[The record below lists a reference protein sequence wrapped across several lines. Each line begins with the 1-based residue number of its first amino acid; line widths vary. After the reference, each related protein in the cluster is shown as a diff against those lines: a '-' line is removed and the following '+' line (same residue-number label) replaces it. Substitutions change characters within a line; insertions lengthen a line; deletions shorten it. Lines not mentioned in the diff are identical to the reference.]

1 MRSIM
6 PKELLNLMRAGSGRI
21 SPTLKLVNGY
31 VIDVFSS
38 NIIKADVMVFKDRV
52 VAIGSEEDYPTSQST
67 KVVDVSGKYLAPG
80 FMDAHIHI
88 ESTLLIPAQLAKI
101 LIPHGVTSL
110 FADPHEIGNV
120 LGVKGIKLLLK
131 LTEGIPLRVFIEVP
145 SRVPTAPGLETSGA
159 VLGVEEVGEL
169 LDLPESVSLGE
180 LNYQNLLSG
189 REEYFQKIAAALS
202 RGKVA
207 NGHLAMLKGV
217 ELNAAL
223 AAGLMDDHES
233 VSAEEAMEKVV
244 RGAAVF
250 VREGTSERNLEDII
264 KGVLG
269 RVRDFRRFMFCT
281 DDKHP
286 EDIVREGH
294 IDYNVRKAVE
304 LGVDP
309 VVAIQMATY
318 NIATHFRVDHLVG
331 AVAPHRKADIVV
343 ISNIDKVTID
353 SVIFNGEVVY
363 YKGKLLYEP
372 PKAEIPEY
380 ALRTI
385 NINPN
390 LIPEDLV
397 ITVKEGVSEAYVRVI
412 DVVPEQIITHESHE
426 WLSVKNGYIASD
438 PKRDLLHIA
447 VVDRHR
453 GSKSIGKSFV
463 RGFGLREGA
472 IASSVAHDHHNV
484 VIVGTNPSD
493 MLAAVKRLRE
503 IGGGFVAIKGGRL
516 VGELSLPFAGLLSLE
531 PAERVIEGL
540 KELNRA
546 VRESLG
552 SKLEAPFMQLEF
564 ITLPTVPELGLTDK
578 GLIDSVKYSII
589 SAVIKFK

>member
-1 MRSIM
+1 MHSIM
-6 PKELLNLMRAGSGRI
+6 PKELLNLMRAGSGHI

-343 ISNIDKVTID
+343 ISNIDKVT
-353 SVIFNGEVVY
+353 
-363 YKGKLLYEP
+363 
-372 PKAEIPEY
+372 
-380 ALRTI
+380 
-385 NINPN
+385 
-390 LIPEDLV
+390 
-397 ITVKEGVSEAYVRVI
+397 
-412 DVVPEQIITHESHE
+412 
-426 WLSVKNGYIASD
+426 
-438 PKRDLLHIA
+438 
-447 VVDRHR
+447 
-453 GSKSIGKSFV
+453 
-463 RGFGLREGA
+463 
-472 IASSVAHDHHNV
+472 
-484 VIVGTNPSD
+484 
-493 MLAAVKRLRE
+493 
-503 IGGGFVAIKGGRL
+503 
-516 VGELSLPFAGLLSLE
+516 
-531 PAERVIEGL
+531 
-540 KELNRA
+540 
-546 VRESLG
+546 
-552 SKLEAPFMQLEF
+552 
-564 ITLPTVPELGLTDK
+564 
-578 GLIDSVKYSII
+578 
-589 SAVIKFK
+589 